1 MGEPGALGRDRAVP
15 RGRGC
20 AGWRFPARTRRC
32 ATCSSTGP
40 GRRGCGIEIDR
51 LGNIFA
57 RRPGSDPTLP
67 PVAIGSHLDTQ
78 ICGGRYDGILGVLCG
93 LEVVRTLNDRGL
105 ATKRGI
111 EVICWTNEEGARF
124 SPPMMGSMAFAKV
137 LPLESVLATTDDAGI
152 TVEQALDA
160 IGYAG
165 PEPVGQRAFDS
176 YLELHIEQA
185 PVLDRE
191 GCDIG
196 IVVGGYKTQALKLT
210 IKGDTGHAGG
220 TPMAM
225 RRNALVGAGYV
236 IAAVND
242 IGLAYAAD
250 EGRTTTT
257 RIESFPNL
265 PGTYAEQVKLTID
278 FRHVDNDRFL
288 AMRRDVE
295 AAIATAATKANVEIE
310 VEEGWRWGSE
320 LFAPECIELLKST
333 ARELGLPYREMR
345 SQGRPRRL
353 CRGDPGA
360 DGDDLHTLLRGHQ
373 PQRQRSD
380 RACPFRAR
388 RQPPAERRRRPRES
402 VVSSWSHAGPRA
414 ARPRSRSTCRAASRA
429 MGKAKT
435 AMVIATTEVSAPG
448 SLWLRPHSAVSM
460 ALLPPGPVRA
470 LPPPTNGMAFA
481 SIS

>member
-1 MGEPGALGRDRAVP
+1 MVANVLEINAERLWESLERSAEIGRFREVGLRRLALSGEDKEMRDLFVDWAKTAGCSIAV
-15 RGRGC
+15 
-20 AGWRFPARTRRC
+20 
-32 ATCSSTGP
+32 
-40 GRRGCGIEIDR
+40 DR

-57 RRPGSDPTLP
+57 RRPGSDPSLP
-67 PVAIGSHLDTQ
+67 PFAIGSHLDTQ

-105 ATKRGI
+105 STKRGI

-165 PEPVGQRAFDS
+165 PEPVGERAFDS

-236 IAAVND
+236 IAAVNE
-242 IGLAYAAD
+242 IGLSFAAD

-265 PGTYAEQVKLTID
+265 PGTYAEEVKLTID
-278 FRHVDNDRFL
+278 FRHLDADRFV
-288 AMRRDVE
+288 AMREEVD
-295 AAIATAATKANVEIE
+295 AAIATAAKKANVEI
-310 VEEGWRWGSE
+310 VTEEGWRWGSE
-320 LFAPECIELLKST
+320 LFAPECIELLKAT

-345 SQGRPRRL
+345 SQAGHDAYAVATMAPTAMIFTPCFEGISHNVKENIELERSV
-353 CRGDPGA
+353 PGA
-360 DGDDLHTLLRGHQ
+360 NLLLNAAVA
-373 PQRQRSD
+373 
-380 RACPFRAR
+380 RANR
-388 RQPPAERRRRPRES
+388 
-402 VVSSWSHAGPRA
+402 
-414 ARPRSRSTCRAASRA
+414 
-429 MGKAKT
+429 
-435 AMVIATTEVSAPG
+435 
-448 SLWLRPHSAVSM
+448 
-460 ALLPPGPVRA
+460 
-470 LPPPTNGMAFA
+470 
-481 SIS
+481 

>member
-1 MGEPGALGRDRAVP
+1 MVANVLEVNPERLWESLERSAEIGRFRDVGLRRLALSAEDKQMRDLFVDWAKSA
-15 RGRGC
+15 GC
-20 AGWRFPARTRRC
+20 TV
-32 ATCSSTGP
+32 
-40 GRRGCGIEIDR
+40 EIDR

-57 RRPGSDPTLP
+57 RRAGTDPSLP

-105 ATKRGI
+105 QTKRGI

-124 SPPMMGSMAFAKV
+124 NPPMMGSMAFAKV
-137 LPLESVLATTDDAGI
+137 ITLESVLATTDDAGI
-152 TVEQALDA
+152 TVEQALDE

-165 PEPVGQRAFDS
+165 PSPVGREFDS

-196 IVVGGYKTQALKLT
+196 IVVGGYKTQALRLT
-210 IKGDTGHAGG
+210 INGDTGHAGG
-220 TPMAM
+220 TPMAQ

-265 PGTYAEQVKLTID
+265 AGTYAEQVKLTID
-278 FRHVDNDRFL
+278 FRHIDADRFKS
-288 AMRRDVE
+288 MRAEVD
-295 AAIATAATKANVEIE
+295 AAIADAAKKANVEIE
-310 VEEGWRWGSE
+310 VAEGWSWGSE

-333 ARELGLPYREMR
+333 ADELGLPYREMR
-345 SQGRPRRL
+345 SQAGHDAYAVATMAPTAMIFTPCFEGISHNVNEAIELSRSV
-353 CRGDPGA
+353 PGA
-360 DGDDLHTLLRGHQ
+360 NLLLNAAVT
-373 PQRQRSD
+373 
-380 RACPFRAR
+380 RANR
-388 RQPPAERRRRPRES
+388 
-402 VVSSWSHAGPRA
+402 
-414 ARPRSRSTCRAASRA
+414 
-429 MGKAKT
+429 
-435 AMVIATTEVSAPG
+435 
-448 SLWLRPHSAVSM
+448 
-460 ALLPPGPVRA
+460 
-470 LPPPTNGMAFA
+470 
-481 SIS
+481 